1 MAGEYLSG
9 SYRVRAIR
17 PAFDDKQRL
26 FRKARDNAILRR
38 HALKLRYW
46 PENHPEDQSGQ
57 VIDLNWEWVRS
68 LPGLKIGEL
77 RIDDEIG
84 GHDNLRI
91 IFFVGDPAVREPL
104 PMIWIIRVMNKKRND
119 FSKNDLKIF
128 KARRLLVI
136 ERFYDP
142 RNS

>member
-1 MAGEYLSG
+1 MVGERLTG

-17 PAFDDKQRL
+17 PAFDDTNRL

-46 PENHPEDQSGQ
+46 PENHPEDQSGKL
-57 VIDLNWEWVRS
+57 IDLDWEWVRS
-68 LPGLKIGEL
+68 LPGLKVGEL

-91 IFFVGDPAVREPL
+91 IFFVGDAAIREPL
-104 PMIWIIRVMNKKRND
+104 PMIWVLRVMQKKRND
-119 FSKNDLKIF
+119 FTKNDLATF
-128 KARRLLVI
+128 RARRLLVI
-136 ERFYDP
+136 ERFYDHHT
-142 RNS
+142 S